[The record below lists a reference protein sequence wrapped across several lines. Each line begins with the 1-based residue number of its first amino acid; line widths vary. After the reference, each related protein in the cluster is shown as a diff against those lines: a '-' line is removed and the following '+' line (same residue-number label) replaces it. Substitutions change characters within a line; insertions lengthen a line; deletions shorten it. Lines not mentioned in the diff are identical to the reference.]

1 VVFLGSWQL
10 DPDIRK
16 SGDGGKPTVL
26 EGEESSHAKPLY
38 EFARKVVARVE
49 QIKASAPESVISIQ

>member
-1 VVFLGSWQL
+1 VQL
-10 DPDIRK
+10 DPEIRK

-49 QIKASAPESVISIQ
+49 QIRASAPESVISIQ